1 MKTIITILAVMLF
14 SCNGG
19 SDSESFT
26 EYRLDSVQTK
36 YGYVYAGPCLVKVS
50 DTLLYWS
57 GGEIMETKIIE
68 RP

>member
-1 MKTIITILAVMLF
+1 MKTIILALILL

-19 SDSESFT
+19 TDSEDFT
-26 EYRLDSVQTK
+26 QYRLDSVQTK
-36 YGYVYAGPCLVKVS
+36 YGYVFNGDCLVKVV
-50 DTLLYWS
+50 DTLIYWS